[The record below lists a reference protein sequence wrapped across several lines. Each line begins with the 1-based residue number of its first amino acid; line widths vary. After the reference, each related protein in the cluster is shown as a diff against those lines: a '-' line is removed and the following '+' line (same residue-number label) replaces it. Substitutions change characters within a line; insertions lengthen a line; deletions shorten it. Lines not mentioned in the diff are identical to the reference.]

1 MVIHWQVD
9 KDKKIEELTVEL
21 QRQDQLCAAY
31 WDKLLRFLSNVE
43 EQADY
48 LSAEVQVVVEN
59 VKKVEDEVQ
68 KLSHDR

>member
-1 MVIHWQVD
+1 M
-9 KDKKIEELTVEL
+9 EL

-31 WDKLLRFLSNVE
+31 RDKLLRFLSNVE

-48 LSAEVQVVVEN
+48 LSSEVQVVVEN

>member
-9 KDKKIEELTVEL
+9 KVKKIEELTVEL

-31 WDKLLRFLSNVE
+31 RDKLLRFLSNVE

-48 LSAEVQVVVEN
+48 LSSEVQVVVEN